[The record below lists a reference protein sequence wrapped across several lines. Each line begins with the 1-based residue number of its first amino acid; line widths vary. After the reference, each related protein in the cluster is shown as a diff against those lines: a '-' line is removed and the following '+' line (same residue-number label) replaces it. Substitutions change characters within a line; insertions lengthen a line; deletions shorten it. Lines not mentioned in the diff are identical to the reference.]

1 VRFANVLLPAPFGS
15 AARPAFAG
23 LAVLLALAA
32 PAYAH
37 QTAIKYV
44 ELTVGGTEVDVA
56 FKVAPTDVTEP
67 MQLPLDAKPTAAAA
81 AATPGVAAYVAR
93 WLALSIPTNAG
104 ALACTP
110 TPATSAADADNF
122 VVVSWHATCA
132 RSIDSLVADLGKFFA
147 VDPKMEAIVRVGRAG
162 SSDVVANVVRAADS
176 PATLKI
182 GELSLLRW
190 IRYGMGH
197 IYGGIDHI
205 SFVLALLLVVM
216 LRRNDRTWAIKPF
229 GATLR
234 ATATVVTA
242 FTLAHSLTL
251 IAAALGWLSLPSRA
265 VESAIA
271 ASIAYTAAE
280 NIVRPD
286 VRWRYAL
293 TFGFGL
299 AHGLGFASALAVDLP
314 PHGVVPPLLCFNVG
328 VEIGQLTIVAVA
340 LPVFY
345 LTARALGPDRYRR
358 WAMPVLS
365 AVIFAF
371 GSIWFVQRAFAM

>member
-1 VRFANVLLPAPFGS
+1 VRFAVII
-15 AARPAFAG
+15 
-23 LAVLLALAA
+23 LLALAA

-44 ELTVGGTEVDVA
+44 ELTIDGADVDVT
-56 FKVAPTDVTEP
+56 FKVAPNDVTEP
-67 MQLPLDAKPTAAAA
+67 MHVPVDSKPTAATAA
-81 AATPGVAAYVAR
+81 ASPGVAAYVAR
-93 WLALSIPTNAG
+93 WLQIAIPTNAG
-104 ALACTP
+104 ALACAP
-110 TPATSAADADNF
+110 TPAAAAADADNF
-122 VVVSWHATCA
+122 VVVSWRVTCA
-132 RSIDSLVADLGKFFA
+132 RSIDSLLVDLGAFFA

-162 SSDVVANVVRAADS
+162 STDVVANVVRHGDS
-176 PATLKI
+176 PALLKV

-190 IRYGMGH
+190 VRYGMGH

-216 LRRNDRTWAIKPF
+216 LSRPRDRYEVKPF

-251 IAAALGWLSLPSRA
+251 IAAALGWLSLPSRV

-345 LTARALGPDRYRR
+345 MTARTLGPDRYRR
-358 WAMPVLS
+358 FAMPVLS
-365 AVIFAF
+365 AVIFVF
-371 GSIWFVQRAFAM
+371 GSIWFVERAFAM

>member
-1 VRFANVLLPAPFGS
+1 MRFAIV
-15 AARPAFAG
+15 
-23 LAVLLALAA
+23 VLLAIAT

-37 QTAIKYV
+37 QTSIKYI
-44 ELTVGGTEVDVA
+44 ELTVDGALVDVA
-56 FKVAPTDVTEP
+56 FKVSPGDVAEP
-67 MQLPLDAKPTAAAA
+67 MHLGSDARPSAAAA
-81 AATPGVAAYVAR
+81 AASPGTPAYVAR
-93 WLALSIPTNAG
+93 WLVLAIPTNAG
-104 ALACTP
+104 RLAC
-110 TPATSAADADNF
+110 PASAASAAADPDGF
-122 VVVSWHATCA
+122 VVVSWRVTCP
-132 RSIDSLVADLGKFFA
+132 RSVDSLVVDLGKFFA
-147 VDPKMEAIVRVGRAG
+147 VDPRMEAIVRAGRAG
-162 SSDVVANVVRAADS
+162 SSDVTANVVRSGDS
-176 PATLKI
+176 PATLRVGDI
-182 GELSLLRW
+182 SLARW

-216 LRRNDRTWAIKPF
+216 LRRDPKLSIKPF

-251 IAAALGWLSLPSRA
+251 IAAALGWVSLPSRL
-265 VESAIA
+265 VESLIA

-286 VRWRYAL
+286 VQWRYVL

-314 PHGVVPPLLCFNVG
+314 PSGVVPPLLCFNLG

-345 LTARALGPDRYRR
+345 GVARWLGAERYRR
-358 WAMPVLS
+358 WAMPAMS
-365 AVIFAF
+365 SVILIF
-371 GSIWFVQRAFAM
+371 GLVWLAQRALGM

>member
-1 VRFANVLLPAPFGS
+1 LVLVFM
-15 AARPAFAG
+15 
-23 LAVLLALAA
+23 LALAA

-44 ELTVGGTEVDVA
+44 ELTVDGAEIDVA

-67 MQLPLDAKPTAAAA
+67 MHLPLDAKPTAAAA

-93 WLALSIPTNAG
+93 WLALAIPTNAG

-110 TPATSAADADNF
+110 TAATATADADNF
-122 VVVSWHATCA
+122 VVVSWHASCA
-132 RSIDSLVADLGKFFA
+132 RAIDSLVADLDAFFA
-147 VDPKMEAIVRVGRAG
+147 VDRKMEAIVRVGRAG
-162 SSDVVANVVRAADS
+162 SSDVVANVVRAGDS
-176 PATLKI
+176 PALLKL

-190 IRYGMGH
+190 IRYGMNH
-197 IYGGIDHI
+197 IYSGIDHV

-216 LRRNDRTWAIKPF
+216 LRRSDGRYVIKPF

-251 IAAALGWLSLPSRA
+251 IAAALGWLSLPSRV

-280 NIVRPD
+280 NIIRPD
-286 VRWRYAL
+286 ARWRYFL

-328 VEIGQLTIVAVA
+328 VEIGQLTIVAIA
-340 LPVFY
+340 LPLFY
-345 LTARALGPDRYRR
+345 SAARWLGAERYRR

-371 GSIWFVQRAFAM
+371 GSLWFVERAFAM